1 LVPFRTV
8 IQDTGMEH
16 VFNDLVDSLDL
27 TVNLR
32 MISSAL
38 DKMGTKTLMLLFL
51 ETRNKNRA
59 SVRDDGLWDAMIVDN
74 V

>member
-38 DKMGTKTLMLLFL
+38 DKMGTKTLM
-51 ETRNKNRA
+51 
-59 SVRDDGLWDAMIVDN
+59 
-74 V
+74 